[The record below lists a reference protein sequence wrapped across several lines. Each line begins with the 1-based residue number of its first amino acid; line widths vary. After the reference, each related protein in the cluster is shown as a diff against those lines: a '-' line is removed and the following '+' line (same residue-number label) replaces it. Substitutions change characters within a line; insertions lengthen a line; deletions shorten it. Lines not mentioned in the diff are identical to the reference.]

1 MIRQRAGLTSALR
14 PRRVGSR
21 NSPLGPHWA
30 HVHGKLHSLL
40 RMHWDHEPDWH
51 PSPCPL
57 PARRGEGGRRP
68 GEGWFME
75 SEHLQ
80 NSDVSWGHEPGL
92 RKSLDCRQTTFRFM
106 ERPSE
111 DYSLVWNLRRWPVAG
126 IVTAYDLPSAAT
138 DSLM

>member
-1 MIRQRAGLTSALR
+1 
-14 PRRVGSR
+14 
-21 NSPLGPHWA
+21 
-30 HVHGKLHSLL
+30 
-40 RMHWDHEPDWH
+40 
-51 PSPCPL
+51 
-57 PARRGEGGRRP
+57 
-68 GEGWFME
+68 ME